1 MRECVALFCV
11 AGILS
16 EGVADLHTM
25 LYWFQVYDTV
35 IRHVTACT
43 PHTVTLTRL
52 FPCACRFSSFSTYF
66 TQGSLCLFLPYP
78 DVIIPPCFPLLAGNL

>member
-25 LYWFQVYDTV
+25 SYWFQVYDTV

-52 FPCACRFSSFSTYF
+52 FPCA
-66 TQGSLCLFLPYP
+66 
-78 DVIIPPCFPLLAGNL
+78 